1 MQESDVIDL
10 KRLYLILRRQIWVI
24 LLFVILFGGAAAAY
38 VMTATPQYTAKT
50 KILLDKSFTG
60 AVSDISSKRM
70 AFDPAAIESEVEVL
84 RSRRVTEVVI
94 KNLML
99 KGFFPEL
106 KKDPGM
112 IDQAVEYLQKD
123 LIVRRLGE
131 TYVLSIQYTSDDPVV
146 AADIANAYA
155 EAYINDQ
162 LEALSETSN
171 RTYRWLQEK
180 TQQMKDQLVLA
191 QSKVTNYRIQY
202 NKQKQ
207 QERLGLTISPQS
219 SEKVYTLSELKGL
232 EKEVMSLEGLFDSYL
247 EKLEELNLQQSFPVT
262 ETRIITLATPPLG
275 KSHPKSTL
283 ILGAAIILGGGL
295 GVLIALIRDN
305 FDKALKRAGQVKR
318 EIGTSFLGF
327 FPKSGKK
334 HRRLIEFITPQG
346 EECAIEMYAQSVTSN
361 FSLHAETIRAVKNAI
376 DSKREEDKRNKVIGV
391 ISAFPEEGAHIIG
404 SNLALSAAYA
414 GNTTLYVDGDI
425 RVSTLIKTKKKDIAI
440 DGLAGVFVDHKSVE
454 DVALTGK
461 DINLSFLPSLAFE
474 ADQLLPAVDHKAV
487 KDLFEQSKEHYDYV
501 FVDIP
506 PLIASA
512 DAYNFAQAVDLFVV
526 VSAWGKT
533 LPNELNFYLQQNKI
547 PQDKIIGLVLNSANM
562 SKLKRLYGHRA
573 YSK

>member
-10 KRLYLILRRQIWVI
+10 KRLYLILRRQIWLI
-24 LLFVILFGGAAAAY
+24 ILFVALFGGAAAAY
-38 VMTATPQYTAKT
+38 VFTATPQYTAKT

-94 KNLML
+94 KNLTK
-99 KGFFPEL
+99 KGFFPDLE
-106 KKDPGM
+106 KDPSL
-112 IDQAVEYLQKD
+112 IDHTVEYLQKD

-162 LEALSETSN
+162 LEALAETSN

-180 TQQMKDQLVLA
+180 TQQMRDQLVTA
-191 QSKVTNYRIQY
+191 QSKVADYRLQY

-207 QERLGLTISPQS
+207 QERLGLEISPQNG
-219 SEKVYTLSELKGL
+219 EKIYTLSELKGL
-232 EKEVMSLEGLFDSYL
+232 EKEVMSLEALFDSYL

-262 ETRIITLATPPLG
+262 ETRIITRATPPLG

-318 EIGTSFLGF
+318 EIGTAFLGF
-327 FPKSGKK
+327 FPKSKKK

-361 FSLHAETIRAVKNAI
+361 FSLQAETIRAVKNAI
-376 DSKREEDKRNKVIGV
+376 DAKKAEEGGCKVIGV
-391 ISAFPEEGAHIIG
+391 ISAFPDEGAHIIG
-404 SNLALSAAYA
+404 SNLALFAAYA

-425 RVSTLIKTKKKDIAI
+425 RASTLIKTKKKDIEI
-440 DGLAGVFVDHKSVE
+440 DGLAGVFVDQKSVNE
-454 DVALTGK
+454 VALTGK
-461 DINLSFLPSLAFE
+461 DISLSFLPSLAFE
-474 ADQLLPAVDHKAV
+474 ADQLLPAVDHKTV
-487 KDLFEQSKEHYDYV
+487 KELFKQSKDHYDYV

-512 DAYNFAQAVDLFVV
+512 DAYNFAQAVDQFVV
-526 VSAWGKT
+526 VSEWGKT
-533 LPNELNFYLQQNKI
+533 LPNALNFYLQQNNI
-547 PQDKIIGLVLNSANM
+547 PAGKD
-562 SKLKRLYGHRA
+562 HRPG
-573 YSK
+573 SQ